1 MGPSPPGTI
10 PHARGRSSIARG
22 AGAQVRSSQARRW
35 GTDPP
40 GVSHLQKRSV
50 VENCAHLSLVGGAV
64 RVLPRTGFTSADKC
78 DPMPGQKEAPWERT
92 P

>member
-1 MGPSPPGTI
+1 MGPPPGTV

-40 GVSHLQKRSV
+40 GVSPLQKRSV
-50 VENCAHLSLVGGAV
+50 VEKSPTFLWW
-64 RVLPRTGFTSADKC
+64 
-78 DPMPGQKEAPWERT
+78 EAL
-92 P
+92 